1 MIAKLRGILDSV
13 ADGSAVIDVAG
24 VGYLI
29 FASSRTLSKLGDRG
43 GEVSVHVE
51 THVREDHI
59 HLYGFADKAEQE
71 TFRMLQTVQG
81 VGAKAALSILSAL
94 SPDEIIRA
102 VAAGDAKMLTR
113 ADGVGPKLAGRI
125 VNELKDKAVNVSLG
139 ADVAAPASSR
149 KGKGLSPAGE
159 SAAVADAISALVNL
173 GYDRSIA
180 YGAVHAAAKS
190 AGADAG
196 LDQLITGGLKE
207 LAS

>member
-1 MIAKLRGILDSV
+1 MIAKLRGILDSFG
-13 ADGSAVIDVAG
+13 DGSAVIDVRG

-29 FASSRTLSKLGDRG
+29 FASSRTLAQLGDKG
-43 GEVSVHVE
+43 GDVSVHVE

-59 HLYGFADKAEQE
+59 HLYGFADKAEQD
-71 TFRMLQTVQG
+71 TFRILQTVQG

-94 SPDEIIRA
+94 APDEILRS

-125 VNELKDKAVNVSLG
+125 VNELKDKAVNISLG
-139 ADVAAPASSR
+139 ADAGMLAPAG
-149 KGKGLSPAGE
+149 GKAVPAGE
-159 SAAVADAISALVNL
+159 PAAVADAISALVNL

-180 YGAVHAAAKS
+180 YGAVHAAVKAM
-190 AGADAG
+190 GPDAD
-196 LDQLITGGLKE
+196 LNQLITGGLKE

>member
-1 MIAKLRGILDSV
+1 MIAKLRGILDSFG
-13 ADGSAVIDVAG
+13 DGAAVIDVRG

-29 FASSRTLSKLGDRG
+29 FASSRTLAKLGERG

-71 TFRMLQTVQG
+71 CFRMLQTVQG

-139 ADVAAPASSR
+139 AEVAAAAPSGRGAAPA
-149 KGKGLSPAGE
+149 AAE

-173 GYDRSIA
+173 GYDRSVA

-190 AGADAG
+190 AGPDAG

>member
-1 MIAKLRGILDSV
+1 MIAKLRGILDSF
-13 ADGSAVIDVAG
+13 ADGSAVIDVGG

-29 FASSRTLSKLGDRG
+29 FASSRTLAKLGDKG
-43 GEVSVHVE
+43 GDVSVHVE

-59 HLYGFADKAEQE
+59 HLYGFADKAEQD
-71 TFRMLQTVQG
+71 TFRILQTVQG

-94 SPDEIIRA
+94 APDEILRS

-125 VNELKDKAVNVSLG
+125 VNELKDKAVNISLG
-139 ADVAAPASSR
+139 ADTAMPAPA
-149 KGKGLSPAGE
+149 GGNAAPAGE

-180 YGAVHAAAKS
+180 YGAVHAAVKAM
-190 AGADAG
+190 GPDAD
-196 LDQLITGGLKE
+196 LNQLITGGLKE

>member
-1 MIAKLRGILDSV
+1 MIAKLRGILDSFG
-13 ADGSAVIDVAG
+13 DGAAVIDVQG

-59 HLYGFADKAEQE
+59 HLYGFADKAEQD

-94 SPDEIIRA
+94 SPEEIIRA

-139 ADVAAPASSR
+139 AELGVPAAS
-149 KGKGLSPAGE
+149 GKAAAPAGE
-159 SAAVADAISALVNL
+159 SAHVADAISALVNL
-173 GYDRSIA
+173 GYDRSSA
-180 YGAVHAAAKS
+180 YGAVHSAAK
-190 AGADAG
+190 ALGADAG

>member
-1 MIAKLRGILDSV
+1 MIAKLRGILD
-13 ADGSAVIDVAG
+13 AFGDGSAVIDVAG

-29 FASSRTLSKLGDRG
+29 FASSRTLAKLGDRG

-59 HLYGFADKAEQE
+59 HLYGFADKAEQDC
-71 TFRMLQTVQG
+71 FKLLQTVQG

-125 VNELKDKAVNVSLG
+125 VNELKDKAVNLSLG
-139 ADVAAPASSR
+139 TDVSTPVAAGKGAAPAN
-149 KGKGLSPAGE
+149 E

-173 GYDRSIA
+173 GYDRSVA

>member
-1 MIAKLRGILDSV
+1 MIAKLRGILDSFG
-13 ADGSAVIDVAG
+13 DGSAVIDVAG

-29 FASSRTLSKLGDRG
+29 FASSRTLAKLGDRG

-59 HLYGFADKAEQE
+59 HLYGFADKGEQDC
-71 TFRMLQTVQG
+71 FKLLQTVQG

-139 ADVAAPASSR
+139 ADIAATAPAGKGAAPAN
-149 KGKGLSPAGE
+149 E

-173 GYDRSIA
+173 GYDRSVA

>member
-1 MIAKLRGILDSV
+1 MIAKLRGILDSFG
-13 ADGSAVIDVAG
+13 DGSAVIDVRG

-29 FASSRTLSKLGDRG
+29 FASSRTLGRLGDRG

-59 HLYGFADKAEQE
+59 HLYGFADKAEQD

-139 ADVAAPASSR
+139 ADAGAPAASAKGAAPS
-149 KGKGLSPAGE
+149 KE

-173 GYDRSIA
+173 GYDRSVA

>member
-1 MIAKLRGILDSV
+1 MIAKLRGILDSFG
-13 ADGSAVIDVAG
+13 DGSAVIDVRG

-29 FASSRTLSKLGDRG
+29 FASSRTLAQLGDKG
-43 GEVSVHVE
+43 GDVSVHVE

-59 HLYGFADKAEQE
+59 HLYGFADKAEQD
-71 TFRMLQTVQG
+71 TFRILQTVQG

-94 SPDEIIRA
+94 APDEILRS

-125 VNELKDKAVNVSLG
+125 VNELKDKAVNISLG
-139 ADVAAPASSR
+139 ADAAMPAPAGGKAAPA
-149 KGKGLSPAGE
+149 GE
-159 SAAVADAISALVNL
+159 PAAVADAISALVNL

-180 YGAVHAAAKS
+180 YGAVHAAVKAM
-190 AGADAG
+190 GPDAD
-196 LDQLITGGLKE
+196 LNQLITGGLKE

>member
-1 MIAKLRGILDSV
+1 MIAKLRGILDSF
-13 ADGSAVIDVAG
+13 ADGSAVIDVGG

-29 FASSRTLSKLGDRG
+29 FASSRTLAKLGDKG
-43 GEVSVHVE
+43 GDVSVHVE

-59 HLYGFADKAEQE
+59 HLYGFADKAEQD
-71 TFRMLQTVQG
+71 TFRILQTVQG

-94 SPDEIIRA
+94 APDEILRS

-125 VNELKDKAVNVSLG
+125 VNELKDKTMNISLS
-139 ADVAAPASSR
+139 ADTAMPAPA
-149 KGKGLSPAGE
+149 GGNAAPAGE

-180 YGAVHAAAKS
+180 YGAVHAAVKAM
-190 AGADAG
+190 GPDAD
-196 LDQLITGGLKE
+196 LNQLITGGLKE

>member
-1 MIAKLRGILDSV
+1 MIAKLRGILDSFG
-13 ADGSAVIDVAG
+13 DGSAVIDVGG

-29 FASSRTLSKLGDRG
+29 FASSRTLAKLGDKG
-43 GEVSVHVE
+43 GDVSVHVE

-59 HLYGFADKAEQE
+59 HLYGFADKAEQD
-71 TFRMLQTVQG
+71 TFRILQTVQG

-94 SPDEIIRA
+94 APDEILRS

-125 VNELKDKAVNVSLG
+125 VNELKDKAVNISLG
-139 ADVAAPASSR
+139 ADSAMPAPAG
-149 KGKGLSPAGE
+149 GKTAPAGE
-159 SAAVADAISALVNL
+159 PAAVADAISALVNL

-180 YGAVHAAAKS
+180 YGAVHAAVKAI
-190 AGADAG
+190 GPDAD
-196 LDQLITGGLKE
+196 LNQLITGGLKE

>member
-1 MIAKLRGILDSV
+1 MIAKLRGVLESFG
-13 ADGSAVIDVAG
+13 DGSAVIDVNG

-29 FASSRTLSKLGDRG
+29 FASSRTLAELGDKG
-43 GEVSVHVE
+43 GNVSVHIE

-59 HLYGFADKAEQE
+59 HLYGFADKAEQD
-71 TFRMLQTVQG
+71 TFRVLQTVQG

-94 SPDEIIRA
+94 APDEILRT

-125 VNELKDKAVNVSLG
+125 VNELKDKAVNISLG
-139 ADVAAPASSR
+139 ADVSR
-149 KGKGLSPAGE
+149 PTPTGGKRAPAGE
-159 SAAVADAISALVNL
+159 PAAVTDAISALVNL

-180 YGAVHAAAKS
+180 YGAVHAVIKTV
-190 AGADAG
+190 GPDAD